1 MVSQTKL
8 NTALISFTC
17 AFGIAVGVVVL
28 LGLVGT
34 RGEALAPI
42 FAIGAVVLSYFFYR
56 TGDIKL
62 ILAYSLVAMGFL
74 LLLFPTFMYL
84 GIPNSFPELEIR
96 ITGTQALFIGLSTGI
111 AALVL
116 AIAILK
122 SPFRGK

>member
-34 RGEALAPI
+34 RIESLAPI
-42 FAIGAVVLSYFFYR
+42 FAIGAVVLSYFFYGV
-56 TGDIKL
+56 GDIKL

-74 LLLFPTFMYL
+74 LLLFPMFMYL
-84 GIPNSFPELEIR
+84 GIPNSFPEIR
-96 ITGTQALFIGLSTGI
+96 ITGTQALLIGLSTGL

-122 SPFRGK
+122 SPFKGK